1 MPMRISFCLAG
12 LSWLAAA
19 VSGQATLEWTAIP
32 VPTGNDMVNCFSLA
46 RSGDEG
52 QNRRPPQS
60 KASQRK
66 TYSKSSFF
74 ALLKYSTYIYHD
86 NETRINITHSTR
98 SSPHPPSRCMES
110 QRKSASCPST
120 AVANNSVR
128 CLHNLPFLP
137 SSFFFIHQL
146 CTIYS
151 CTVTCTGSQA
161 DTSTAAT
168 CKRMEIRLKSTTVL
182 SARRL

>member
-128 CLHNLPFLP
+128 CIDHLSLLP
-137 SSFFFIHQL
+137 SCFINYASINL
-146 CTIYS
+146 

-161 DTSTAAT
+161 ETSTAGT
-168 CKRMEIRLKSTTVL
+168 CKRMESRSKSTTIL
-182 SARRL
+182 SVRRL